1 MEIKLA
7 TPDQR
12 DIIIEMIN
20 ELWTYDD
27 IAADRDNINRAVD
40 LVFSQPGLAEI
51 HLLYEGD
58 KVAGY
63 FILVPS
69 FGIEYGGLSVTLD
82 ELFVR
87 EPFRRRGLGRRI
99 INFVLDRCRE
109 QGWLV
114 VEAMA
119 FQENETAQYFYGSH
133 GFTPQPWVHFCRR
146 VDR

>member
-40 LVFSQPGLAEI
+40 LVFSQPDLAEI

-69 FGIEYGGLSVTLD
+69 FGIEYGGLYVTLD

-87 EPFRRRGLGRRI
+87 EPFRRRGLGRQI

-119 FQENETAQYFYGSH
+119 FQENETAQYFYGAH

>member
-27 IAADRDNINRAVD
+27 VAADRDNINRAVD
-40 LVFSQPGLAEI
+40 LVFSQPDLAEI

-58 KVAGY
+58 EVAGY

-69 FGIEYGGLSVTLD
+69 FGIEYGGLYVTLD

-87 EPFRRRGLGRRI
+87 EPFRRRGLGRQI

-119 FQENETAQYFYGSH
+119 FQENKTAQYFYGAH
-133 GFTPQPWVHFCRR
+133 GFTPQPWVHLCRR

>member
-12 DIIIEMIN
+12 DIVIEMIN

-27 IAADRDNINRAVD
+27 VAADRDNINRAVD
-40 LVFSQPGLAEI
+40 LVFSQPDLAEI

-58 KVAGY
+58 EVAGY

-69 FGIEYGGLSVTLD
+69 FGIEYGGLYVTLD

-87 EPFRRRGLGRRI
+87 EPFRRRGLGRKI

-119 FQENETAQYFYGSH
+119 FQENEMAQYFYGSH

>member
-27 IAADRDNINRAVD
+27 VTADRDNINRAVD
-40 LVFSQPGLAEI
+40 LVFSQPDLAEI

-69 FGIEYGGLSVTLD
+69 FGIEYGGLYVTLD

-87 EPFRRRGLGRRI
+87 EPFRRRGLGRQI

-119 FQENETAQYFYGSH
+119 FQENETAQYFYGAH
-133 GFTPQPWVHFCRR
+133 GFTPQPWVHLCRR

>member
-12 DIIIEMIN
+12 EAVIELIN
-20 ELWTYDD
+20 ELWTFDN
-27 IAADRDNINRAVD
+27 IEADRDNINRAVD
-40 LVFSQPGLAEI
+40 LIFSRPGLAEI

-69 FGIEYGGLSVTLD
+69 FGIEYGGLYVVLD

-87 EPFRRRGLGRRI
+87 EPFRRRGLGRQI
-99 INFVLDRCRE
+99 VNFVLDRCRE

-114 VEAMA
+114 IEVMA
-119 FQENETAQYFYGSH
+119 YEENKTAQYFYGSH
-133 GFTPQPWVHFCRR
+133 GFTPRPWVHFCRR
-146 VDR
+146 VDL

>member
-12 DIIIEMIN
+12 DIVIEMIN

-27 IAADRDNINRAVD
+27 VAADRDNINRAVD
-40 LVFSQPGLAEI
+40 LVFSQPDLAEI

-58 KVAGY
+58 EVAGY

-69 FGIEYGGLSVTLD
+69 FGIEYGGLYVTLD

-87 EPFRRRGLGRRI
+87 EPFRRRGLGRQI

-119 FQENETAQYFYGSH
+119 FQENETAQYFYGAH

>member
-27 IAADRDNINRAVD
+27 VASDRDNINRAVD

-58 KVAGY
+58 EVAGY

-69 FGIEYGGLSVTLD
+69 FGIEYGGL
-82 ELFVR
+82 
-87 EPFRRRGLGRRI
+87 
-99 INFVLDRCRE
+99 
-109 QGWLV
+109 
-114 VEAMA
+114 
-119 FQENETAQYFYGSH
+119 
-133 GFTPQPWVHFCRR
+133 
-146 VDR
+146 

>member
-27 IAADRDNINRAVD
+27 VAADRDNINQAVD
-40 LVFSQPGLAEI
+40 LVFSQPDLAEI

-69 FGIEYGGLSVTLD
+69 FGIEYGGLYVTLD

-99 INFVLDRCRE
+99 LNFVLDRCRE

>member
-12 DIIIEMIN
+12 ETIIEMIN

-27 IAADRDNINRAVD
+27 VATERDNISQAVG
-40 LVFSQPGLAEI
+40 LIFSRPGLAEI

-69 FGIEYGGLSVTLD
+69 FSIECGGLYVILD

-87 EPFRRRGLGRRI
+87 EPFRRRGLGRQI

-114 VEAMA
+114 IEAMA
-119 FQENETAQYFYGSH
+119 YEENKIAQYFYGSH
-133 GFTPQPWVHFCRR
+133 GFTPQPWIHLQRR

>member
-12 DIIIEMIN
+12 ETIIEMIN

-27 IAADRDNINRAVD
+27 VATERDNISRAVD
-40 LVFSQPGLAEI
+40 LIFSQPGLAEI

-69 FGIEYGGLSVTLD
+69 FSIEYGGLYVILD

-87 EPFRRRGLGRRI
+87 EPFRRRGLGRQI
-99 INFVLDRCRE
+99 INFVLDYCRQ
-109 QGWLV
+109 QGWLAIEAIADEENKV
-114 VEAMA
+114 V
-119 FQENETAQYFYGSH
+119 QHFYGSH
-133 GFTPQPWVHFCRR
+133 GFAPERWVHLRR
-146 VDR
+146 WVDR

>member
-40 LVFSQPGLAEI
+40 LVFSQPDLAEI

-69 FGIEYGGLSVTLD
+69 FGIEYGGLYVTLD

-119 FQENETAQYFYGSH
+119 FQENEMAQYFYGSH

>member
-27 IAADRDNINRAVD
+27 VAADRGNINQAVD

-51 HLLYEGD
+51 HLLYED
-58 KVAGY
+58 DEVAGY

-69 FGIEYGGLSVTLD
+69 FGIEYGGLYVTLD

-87 EPFRRRGLGRRI
+87 EPFRRRGLGRQI

-119 FQENETAQYFYGSH
+119 FQENETAQYFYGAH
-133 GFTPQPWVHFCRR
+133 GFTPQPWVHLCRR

>member
-20 ELWTYDD
+20 ELWTYDEV
-27 IAADRDNINRAVD
+27 AADRDNINRAVD
-40 LVFSQPGLAEI
+40 LAFSQPNLAEI

-69 FGIEYGGLSVTLD
+69 FGIEYGGLYVTLD

-87 EPFRRRGLGRRI
+87 EPFRRRGLGRQI

-119 FQENETAQYFYGSH
+119 FQENETAQYFYGAH

>member
-1 MEIKLA
+1 MEIELA

-27 IAADRDNINRAVD
+27 VTADRDNINRAVD
-40 LVFSQPGLAEI
+40 LVFSQPDLAEI

-69 FGIEYGGLSVTLD
+69 FGIEYGGPYVTLD

-87 EPFRRRGLGRRI
+87 EPFRRRGLGRQI

-119 FQENETAQYFYGSH
+119 FQENETAQYFYGAH
-133 GFTPQPWVHFCRR
+133 GFTPQPWVHLCRR